1 MLSRRTS
8 KATFS
13 DSSLAFFMASLS
25 VLASI
30 VFCPRVIRPPE
41 PMGMSRYFGIDFSK
55 IGKPFINFTTC
66 SISHQERWGRRML
79 KQDVEYIQDLST
91 QLAQIAKSRN
101 LSVLAF
107 LLEMAA
113 LESSSICDQLKKR
126 SSRAAAL

>member
-1 MLSRRTS
+1 LALISPKSENPLSI
-8 KATFS
+8 
-13 DSSLAFFMASLS
+13 LQP
-25 VLASI
+25 V
-30 VFCPRVIRPPE
+30 VYP
-41 PMGMSRYFGIDFSK
+41 
-55 IGKPFINFTTC
+55 
-66 SISHQERWGRRML
+66 HQEQWGRSML